1 MAKIED
7 IRDVAERQLCTGCGA
22 CAYIDPKR
30 VRMVDVIDY
39 GRRPLVAAEETP
51 APETLAVC
59 PGVHLEHRGLDE
71 RSDILREFAP
81 VWGPIIDVWEGYAAD
96 PEIRWAGSS
105 GGAASALALF
115 AIERGGMHGLLHI
128 KARPDVPFLNHT
140 ALSRTRAEI
149 LEGTGSRYA
158 PASPC
163 DSLHLIENAPGPCVF
178 IGKPCDVAALQ
189 KTRALR
195 PELDAKVGLTI
206 GFFCAGTPSTRGTL
220 EMFEKMGVDPNDLR
234 SVRYRGNGWPGLAT
248 AKADADGKEA
258 TATLTYDQSWGAILQ
273 RHRQWRC
280 YICPDHTGEF
290 ADIAVGDPWYR
301 EIPAG
306 EPGRSL
312 VLARTPLGR
321 RVLAEAMEAG
331 YITLERLDPKRLPD
345 SQPNLLKTRGAVWG
359 RLVALRLAGAPV
371 PRFRG
376 MPMFPSWLRELSLK
390 EKAQSIYG
398 TIRRV
403 VRKSLRKRIR
413 LDEWQPQALAPVNAD
428 GAKPHDAEASA

>member
-1 MAKIED
+1 LSACIEPPGCEDATPPWNESWPAAPSVQGSPARNPPTALPMAKIED

-39 GRRPLVAAEETP
+39 GRRPLVAVEETP

-71 RSDILREFAP
+71 RSDLLREFAP

-128 KARPDVPFLNHT
+128 NARPDVPFLNHT

-163 DSLHLIENAPGPCVF
+163 DSLHLIENAPSPCVF

-189 KTRALR
+189 MTRALR

-206 GFFCAGTPSTRGTL
+206 GFFCAGTP
-220 EMFEKMGVDPNDLR
+220 
-234 SVRYRGNGWPGLAT
+234 
-248 AKADADGKEA
+248 
-258 TATLTYDQSWGAILQ
+258 
-273 RHRQWRC
+273 
-280 YICPDHTGEF
+280 
-290 ADIAVGDPWYR
+290 
-301 EIPAG
+301 
-306 EPGRSL
+306 
-312 VLARTPLGR
+312 
-321 RVLAEAMEAG
+321 
-331 YITLERLDPKRLPD
+331 
-345 SQPNLLKTRGAVWG
+345 
-359 RLVALRLAGAPV
+359 
-371 PRFRG
+371 
-376 MPMFPSWLRELSLK
+376 
-390 EKAQSIYG
+390 
-398 TIRRV
+398 
-403 VRKSLRKRIR
+403 
-413 LDEWQPQALAPVNAD
+413 
-428 GAKPHDAEASA
+428 